1 MPNIKEILGITA
13 VVISIFSLFPYISD
27 IVKKKTKPHLYTWV
41 IWTPLTFMAFFSQ
54 MSDGAG
60 AGAWTTGVTAILCLL
75 ILALSFK
82 FGTKDITRS
91 DKVMLAGVVGA
102 TFLFIIVRNALLSII
117 LVTLSTHNFAA
128 IKHFISIFALEKIS
142 LITALYP
149 SAVFL
154 ANLILVGVLIK
165 GRKK

>member
-91 DKVMLAGVVGA
+91 DKVMLAYEE
-102 TFLFIIVRNALLSII
+102 
-117 LVTLSTHNFAA
+117 TLSTHNFAA